1 MLGVMTFGEIVIDAS
16 HTALLT
22 RAFAPLADDATS
34 VWQARSIQFIHLLD
48 EIVQEPAIYLMAE
61 KLREKDFSLIR
72 TVDGYV
78 RRGDVCPAAR
88 KTIEAVNGMLAE
100 RLAQK
105 HGKASLYAPSSRCRR
120 RSARYNLLNCMF
132 SKATS
137 ITATMMMAAM

>member
-1 MLGVMTFGEIVIDAS
+1 MPEHSSQVMYYSLAIGHHVGVIDCLNVAFRCPLTEYEDWLARGRRSKPDVRCWGDDFGEIVIDAS

-48 EIVQEPAIYLMAE
+48 EIVQAPAIYLMAR

-88 KTIEAVNGMLAE
+88 N
-100 RLAQK
+100 
-105 HGKASLYAPSSRCRR
+105 
-120 RSARYNLLNCMF
+120 NN
-132 SKATS
+132 
-137 ITATMMMAAM
+137 